1 MDYIKNGIV
10 ILSFILSIFAF
21 KKSNDASEKSNK
33 LSEEYNLLV
42 KGQVELQISQAIR
55 ESRDKVTHFIWE
67 LEKAESKDNQNA
79 IDLLFSLQ
87 ESNMNAYEDGCSKYF
102 DNKIDRS
109 RFKKT
114 YFEEIKNL
122 VENPHLK
129 KKFLDPTTSRYKC
142 ILKIY
147 KEWFDLENS

>member
-1 MDYIKNGIV
+1 MDYIKNGII
-10 ILSFILSIFAF
+10 ILSFLFSIFAF
-21 KKSNDASEKSNK
+21 IKSNNASKKSNK

-42 KGQVELQISQAIR
+42 KGQVEAQVSQAIR
-55 ESRDKVTHFIWE
+55 ESRDKVTHFSWE
-67 LEKAESKDNQNA
+67 LEKTKSKNSENA
-79 IDLLFSLQ
+79 LKILLSLQ
-87 ESNMNAYEDGCSKYF
+87 ESNLNAYEDGCSKYF

-122 VENPHLK
+122 VENLPLK
-129 KKFLDPTTSRYKC
+129 KTFFDPTTSRYKC